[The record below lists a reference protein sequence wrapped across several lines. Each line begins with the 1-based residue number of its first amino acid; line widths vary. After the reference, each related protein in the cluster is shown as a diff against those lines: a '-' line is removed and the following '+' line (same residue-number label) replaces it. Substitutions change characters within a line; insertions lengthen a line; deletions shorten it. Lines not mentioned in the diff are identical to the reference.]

1 MNNSQ
6 QRIKQKVH
14 TFVTAIAVSVCG
26 LLLTANS
33 LFGQSTQQ
41 QQAVPDWLQGS
52 TVNFSFDGYYLWNF
66 NRPLGRVNLLRAYDV
81 LANSFTINQAGVVVE
96 KPTNVE
102 NDQRWGYR
110 LDLMFGEATATLQAG
125 AQNEPRP
132 QLYVPLFQAFG
143 TYVVDIGNGLKVDF
157 GKWASALG
165 YENNYSKDQINYSR
179 SYFFNFLP
187 FYHMGLRTSYPLSD
201 SVTVGYML
209 VNGTNQT
216 EEFNEFK
223 SQFAQLIWNP
233 RSTISWTINYYVGQ
247 EQRDLV
253 PLLNPGLPTIPS
265 QPGLSTTPIE
275 PVPNGRF
282 HAMDSYASFQIKK
295 LTLVAEL
302 DDVINRVFKDAPPQR
317 VTGGAAYVK
326 YQFTPK
332 VYFGQRY
339 ERLND
344 KAGLF
349 SGVSQNLNELTST
362 VALRPAEGFEARLEY
377 RRDFS
382 NVPFFYTPVPN
393 ELKKSQNTI
402 AFALLWWFG
411 GKQGSW

>member
-1 MNNSQ
+1 MFRR
-6 QRIKQKVH
+6 RI
-14 TFVTAIAVSVCG
+14 AITVCAMI
-26 LLLTANS
+26 LTTSS
-33 LFGQSTQQ
+33 LFGQAAQQ
-41 QQAVPDWLQGS
+41 QQAIPEWLQGS
-52 TVNFSFDGYYLWNF
+52 TVNFGFDGYYLWNF

-81 LANSFTINQAGVVVE
+81 LANSFTISQAGVIVE
-96 KPTNVE
+96 RPVNVE

-132 QLYVPLFQAFG
+132 QLYVPVFQAFG
-143 TYVVDIGNGLKVDF
+143 TYVIDAGKGLKVDF
-157 GKWASALG
+157 GKWASSLG
-165 YENNYSKDQINYSR
+165 YEGNYTKDQINYSR

-187 FYHMGLRTSYPLSD
+187 FYHMGFRTSYPVSD
-201 SVTVGYML
+201 KVTLGYML
-209 VNGTNQT
+209 VNGANQT

-223 SQFAQLIWNP
+223 SQHAQIIWTP
-233 RSTISWTINYYVGQ
+233 RSTVSWTINYYVGQ

-253 PLLNPGLPTIPS
+253 PELNPGLPTIPS

-282 HAMDSYASFQIKK
+282 HVMDTYASFQINK

-302 DDVINRVFKDAPPQR
+302 DDVINRVFDNSPPQR
-317 VTGGAAYVK
+317 VTGGVAYVK

-332 VYFGQRY
+332 VYVAQRY
-339 ERLND
+339 GRLND

-349 SGVSQNLNELTST
+349 SGVSQNLNDLTST
-362 VALRPAEGFEARLEY
+362 VALRPAEGFQAMLEY

-382 NVPFFYTPVPN
+382 NVPFFFTPNPN

-402 AFALLWWFG
+402 TLGLLWWFG

>member
-1 MNNSQ
+1 MNNSR
-6 QRIKQKVH
+6 QRIKEEVEM
-14 TFVTAIAVSVCG
+14 VVRLIAVSVCA
-26 LLLTANS
+26 LLLTVNS
-33 LFGQSTQQ
+33 LFGQSPQQ
-41 QQAVPDWLQGS
+41 PQVMPEWLQGS
-52 TVNFSFDGYYLWNF
+52 TVNFGFDGYYLWNF

-81 LANSFTINQAGVVVE
+81 LANSFTISQAGVIVE
-96 KPTNVE
+96 KPVNLE
-102 NDQRWGYR
+102 KDQRWGYR

-143 TYVVDIGNGLKVDF
+143 TYVVDVGKGLKVDF

-165 YENNYSKDQINYSR
+165 YEGNYSKDQINYSR

-187 FYHMGLRTSYPLSD
+187 FYHMGFRTSYPLSD
-201 SVTVGYML
+201 KVTVGYML
-209 VNGTNQT
+209 VNGIQQT

-223 SQFAQLIWNP
+223 SQFAQLVWTP
-233 RSTISWTINYYVGQ
+233 RSTISWTLNYYVGQ

-253 PLLNPGLPTIPS
+253 PDLNPGLPTIPS
-265 QPGLSTTPIE
+265 QPGLSTTPIV
-275 PVPNGRF
+275 PAPNGRY
-282 HAMDSYASFQIKK
+282 HAMDTYASIQFKN
-295 LTLVAEL
+295 LTLVGEL
-302 DDVINRVFKDAPPQR
+302 DDVINRVENNAPPQR

-332 VYFGQRY
+332 VYLAQRY

-344 KAGLF
+344 VAGLF
-349 SGVSQNLNELTST
+349 SGVPQNLNELTST
-362 VALRPAEGFEARLEY
+362 LAIRPADGFEARLEY

-382 NVPFFYTPVPN
+382 NVPFFFTPIPN
-393 ELKKSQNTI
+393 ELKKFQNTI
-402 AFALLWWFG
+402 AFGLLWWFG